1 VEIDL
6 QYSAST
12 AVKVASKVTGV
23 NLDRSDVS
31 FVISAP
37 AEIVG
42 GQSAGAAM
50 TVITI
55 AAIKNQQVKNDVVI
69 TGTIREDGS
78 IGLVGGILAKAK
90 AAEEGG
96 MSLFLVPKG
105 QYVEVPERIGWFTIM
120 RYRPISWLQNYA
132 EEEGWKI
139 KIQEVSTIEEAAELM
154 LA

>member
-90 AAEEGG
+90 AAEEGECP
-96 MSLFLVPKG
+96 S
-105 QYVEVPERIGWFTIM
+105 
-120 RYRPISWLQNYA
+120 S
-132 EEEGWKI
+132 
-139 KIQEVSTIEEAAELM
+139 
-154 LA
+154 

>member
-1 VEIDL
+1 MEIDL

-69 TGTIREDGS
+69 TGTIREVAQPHRRGQE
-78 IGLVGGILAKAK
+78 IAL
-90 AAEEGG
+90 
-96 MSLFLVPKG
+96 LFFFL
-105 QYVEVPERIGWFTIM
+105 
-120 RYRPISWLQNYA
+120 RYQF
-132 EEEGWKI
+132 
-139 KIQEVSTIEEAAELM
+139 
-154 LA
+154 